1 MNPYLDLDVSEWKL
15 QTKKLIEQHPVST
28 EFILS
33 SVLNV
38 WRDILETKIGKRAKV
53 GVDIFP
59 SPQMT
64 GTLIH
69 ELLPLEF
76 ETCQPKCW
84 RKEQDSKD
92 KDIVCLKDDLFS
104 IEIKCSSSKNKIY
117 GNRSY
122 AQESKDKKKNKDGY
136 YIAINFEKFSRDK
149 DEPCKITMVRF
160 GWLNHTD
167 WIAQEKETGQQARLS
182 KESEAHKL
190 LEIFPVDRTKQI
202 EIQMRLF

>member
-15 QTKKLIEQHPVST
+15 QTKNLIEKHPVST
-28 EFILS
+28 EFIS
-33 SVLNV
+33 RSVLNV
-38 WRDILETKIGKRAKV
+38 WKDILETKIGKKAKI

-76 ETCQPKCW
+76 EGIKPEGW
-84 RKEQDSKD
+84 RKERYSFD
-92 KDIVCLKDDLFS
+92 KDIVCLKDDFFS

-122 AQESKDKKKNKDGY
+122 AQQPSDKKKSKDGY
-136 YIAINFEKFSRDK
+136 YIAINFEKFSKDK
-149 DEPCKITMVRF
+149 EEPSQVTMIRF
-160 GWLNHTD
+160 GWLNQTD
-167 WIAQEKETGQQARLS
+167 WIGQENTGQQASLS
-182 KESEAHKL
+182 KESETHKL
-190 LEIFPVDRTKQI
+190 LEIFPVDRTKQV